1 MKDSVE
7 VLKGMVGVGVYIMM
21 GGGMKDFIKMV
32 YFMGKG
38 NMFQRI
44 IFLKGNGLMANM
56 LIKSIDLFKII
67 YFI

>member
-7 VLKGMVGVGVYIMM
+7 VLKGMVGVEVYIMM
-21 GGGMKDFIKMV
+21 EGGMKDIIKMV

-44 IFLKGNGLMANM
+44 MFLKGNGLMANM